1 MGKVKSWIMDMEESV
16 HAAIDAECENVQ
28 QVIGFVKQ
36 DPDVQI
42 CDEQFVKEYYK
53 QCMENG
59 YE

>member
-36 DPDVQI
+36 DPDVPI
-42 CDEQFVKEYYK
+42 VDEKFVKEYYK